1 MRQNTK
7 NKANN
12 LTSKRANVALIA
24 VLSFLMC
31 LAASPFVRPQLA
43 ASVSSAL
50 PMPTPVDETASLTDE
65 QVTGGKAVAKK
76 STAPTRRQRETIE
89 SVVREYLLK
98 NPAIIRE
105 AMALLQTQEENLKR
119 ETATN
124 NMKAMKTEIFA
135 DPDSPVAGNPKG
147 DVSIVVFFD
156 YNCGYCKKTLP
167 GLQVLLAKDPS
178 IRIVYKEFPILGPQ
192 SQTAAQAAMA
202 ASRQGKYVEFH
213 NALIVAESAG
223 DDVIK
228 GISDKLGLD
237 YAKLQKD
244 MKDTKIN
251 EALERNLN
259 LATALDI
266 NGTPAYIVGDQ
277 IIPGAIDASS
287 LANIVAAE
295 RAKLT
300 KNKTVITPASS
311 KK

>member
-76 STAPTRRQRETIE
+76 SNAPTRRQRETIE

-156 YNCGYCKKTLP
+156 YNCGY
-167 GLQVLLAKDPS
+167 
-178 IRIVYKEFPILGPQ
+178 
-192 SQTAAQAAMA
+192 
-202 ASRQGKYVEFH
+202 
-213 NALIVAESAG
+213 
-223 DDVIK
+223 
-228 GISDKLGLD
+228 
-237 YAKLQKD
+237 
-244 MKDTKIN
+244 
-251 EALERNLN
+251 
-259 LATALDI
+259 
-266 NGTPAYIVGDQ
+266 
-277 IIPGAIDASS
+277 
-287 LANIVAAE
+287 
-295 RAKLT
+295 
-300 KNKTVITPASS
+300 
-311 KK
+311 